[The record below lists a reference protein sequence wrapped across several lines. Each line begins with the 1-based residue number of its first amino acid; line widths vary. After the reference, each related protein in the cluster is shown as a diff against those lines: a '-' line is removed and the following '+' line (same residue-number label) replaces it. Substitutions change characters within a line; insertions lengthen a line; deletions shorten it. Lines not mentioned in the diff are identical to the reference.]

1 MVDWSF
7 DGNGSVSA
15 ARARPVVRNSPRPVT
30 AESFANSSTKQR
42 SGRVKK
48 VVDGKVYHVRVKKVK
63 R

>member
-7 DGNGSVSA
+7 DGNGSGSA
-15 ARARPVVRNSPRPVT
+15 ARARPVVRNSPRTVA
-30 AESFANSSTKQR
+30 AESFGNSSIKQI

>member
-1 MVDWSF
+1 MVNWSF
-7 DGNGSVSA
+7 DGNGSGSA
-15 ARARPVVRNSPRPVT
+15 ASARPVVRNSPRTVT
-30 AESFANSSTKQR
+30 AESFANASTKQS

>member
-7 DGNGSVSA
+7 DGNGSGSA
-15 ARARPVVRNSPRPVT
+15 ARARPVVRNSPRKV
-30 AESFANSSTKQR
+30 AAKSFANSSIKQI

>member
-15 ARARPVVRNSPRPVT
+15 AITRPVVRNSPRTVT
-30 AESFANSSTKQR
+30 AESFANSAIKQS

>member
-15 ARARPVVRNSPRPVT
+15 ARARPVVRNSPRTVT
-30 AESFANSSTKQR
+30 AESLANSSTKQS

>member
-7 DGNGSVSA
+7 DGNGSGSA
-15 ARARPVVRNSPRPVT
+15 ARARPVVRNSPRTVT
-30 AESFANSSTKQR
+30 PESFANSSIKQI

>member
-7 DGNGSVSA
+7 DGNGSGSA
-15 ARARPVVRNSPRPVT
+15 ARARPVVRNSPRTVT
-30 AESFANSSTKQR
+30 AESFANSSTKQS